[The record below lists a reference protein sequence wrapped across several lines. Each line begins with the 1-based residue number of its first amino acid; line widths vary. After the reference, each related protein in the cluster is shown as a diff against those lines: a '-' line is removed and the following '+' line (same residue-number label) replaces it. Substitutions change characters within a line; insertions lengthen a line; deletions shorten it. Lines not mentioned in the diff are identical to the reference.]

1 MSSEIKGLPNRR
13 TAIRYGLGFLGGLAL
28 AMQSETSAFAQA
40 TLNSKAAKIG
50 IAGYPGP
57 EIPEGP
63 TSIFQDIF
71 AEGGSEVLPWGSMM
85 MVRETLLDPN
95 TPKSIET
102 PTPKADLFTERLT
115 APHVIQA
122 APLSLVVV
130 RMSLEGNGAG
140 IFHGLPSDRGID
152 TSNLT
157 LPMIEARKGGRELW
171 ALVRKGPD
179 LGKPPIYEEQ
189 IDELPEGPKDV
200 HFGMLFTDSG
210 NTFLPMRA
218 DGALSKIVELPSAT
232 AEVGEESIL
241 IGYRFG
247 KTQATVTGIAT
258 AYPQTK

>member
-1 MSSEIKGLPNRR
+1 
-13 TAIRYGLGFLGGLAL
+13 
-28 AMQSETSAFAQA
+28 
-40 TLNSKAAKIG
+40 
-50 IAGYPGP
+50 
-57 EIPEGP
+57 
-63 TSIFQDIF
+63 
-71 AEGGSEVLPWGSMM
+71 
-85 MVRETLLDPN
+85 
-95 TPKSIET
+95 
-102 PTPKADLFTERLT
+102 
-115 APHVIQA
+115 
-122 APLSLVVV
+122 
-130 RMSLEGNGAG
+130 
-140 IFHGLPSDRGID
+140 
-152 TSNLT
+152 
-157 LPMIEARKGGRELW
+157 MIEARKGGRELW